1 MGRTRRDYNPAIM
14 VYGAIALTI
23 LSNVLYHVF
32 QKVIPGNVNPLL
44 SLAVTYLV
52 AATATLLL
60 LPLFPLQGALGAEVR
75 KLNWASV
82 GLGAV
87 IVRLEL
93 GFLLAYRSGW
103 NISIASLVANTTVA
117 LLLIPVGLLLFKE
130 ELSAINILGI
140 VLAIAGL
147 MLVNLK

>member
-1 MGRTRRDYNPAIM
+1 M

>member
-1 MGRTRRDYNPAIM
+1 M
-14 VYGAIALTI
+14 VYGAIALTV

-32 QKVIPGNVNPLL
+32 QKLIPGNVNPLL

-60 LPLFPLQGALGAEVR
+60 IPLFPLQGSIGAEVR

-87 IVRLEL
+87 IVGLEL

-117 LLLIPVGLLLFKE
+117 LLLIPVGLLVFKE
-130 ELSAINILGI
+130 ELSAVNILGI

-147 MLVNLK
+147 VLVNLK

>member
-1 MGRTRRDYNPAIM
+1 M
-14 VYGAIALTI
+14 VYSAIALTV
-23 LSNVLYHVF
+23 LSNVLYHVL
-32 QKVIPGNVNPLL
+32 QKLIPSNVNPLL

-60 LPLFPLQGALGAEVR
+60 MPLFPLQGALGAEVR

-87 IVRLEL
+87 IVGLEL
-93 GFLLAYRSGW
+93 GFLLAYRAGW

-117 LLLIPVGLLLFKE
+117 LLLLPVGLLLFKE
-130 ELSAINILGI
+130 ELSAVNILGI

-147 MLVNLK
+147 VLVNLK

>member
-1 MGRTRRDYNPAIM
+1 M

-32 QKVIPGNVNPLL
+32 QKLIPGNVNPLL

-87 IVRLEL
+87 IVGLEL

-130 ELSAINILGI
+130 ELSAVNILGI

-147 MLVNLK
+147 VLVNLK